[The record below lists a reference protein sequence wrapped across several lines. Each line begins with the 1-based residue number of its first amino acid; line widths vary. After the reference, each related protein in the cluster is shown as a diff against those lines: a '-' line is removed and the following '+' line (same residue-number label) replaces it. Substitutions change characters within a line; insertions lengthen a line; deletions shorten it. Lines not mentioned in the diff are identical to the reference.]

1 MLDLL
6 GAVKNNDKEKLQ
18 LILDGNQIDTNTRFG
33 KTNYTVL
40 HEAARNGN
48 YSICEMLIKHGAS
61 LNALNDENNS
71 PLHLAIANGNMD
83 VYKLL
88 IHCGANVYTRGEQNM
103 TNLHIA
109 TENGHL
115 NLCKALI
122 EMHRFDVHL
131 KDVSGLTPLHYCCK
145 NGNYN
150 LFQFLKDVG
159 SNTYLNTKT
168 GQNCLHIA
176 AKHGHFE
183 LCKILLN
190 NYNFNVH
197 DSDNEGY
204 TPLICSAESG
214 NYEIFWY
221 FIKMGGDPKAKNKRG
236 ETCVHG
242 AAKNGHMR
250 FCKLVLDNFE
260 LKIQTTDNQGYTCLH
275 HSARSGNSELVKYF
289 INTEGNIYLKTNDGK
304 NCLHLAAEGGHINL
318 CKIFLQEYIF
328 DLHITDRY
336 GKIPLHY
343 CAENGSY
350 ELFTYLVQS
359 GSDVYLKT
367 NEGKSCL
374 HLAADGGHIDICR
387 ILLEKYTFDIH
398 QKDQF
403 GKSPL
408 HYSATNGSFAVFKYF
423 VKMKSDVYQK
433 TKNGKNCLLL
443 AVKGGC
449 VNLCNTLLEVYN
461 LDLNVVDHT
470 GKNSL
475 HCGAKYGKYELFE
488 NFIKM
493 GSNVYQKANDGKN
506 CLILASQGG
515 HFDICK
521 RLIEIYN
528 FDIDIVDCYGKGP
541 LHYSAEDGSYELFQ
555 YFAEVGCKIYKKTK
569 NGENCLILAAQKGHV
584 DLCKRLVRK
593 YSFDINIVDRSGQ
606 SSLHSSA
613 RNGNYQLFQFFLSM
627 GSNIN
632 QRTNS
637 GGNCLL
643 LAAQSGCMDLC
654 KTLIEKYNFDIHAT
668 DNSGK
673 NSLHYCAESG
683 NYKLFQ
689 YFIDMGININQKTNN
704 GKNCLILAAEKGYA
718 DLCKALVT
726 KYSFDI
732 HIVDFSGQSSL
743 HSSAINGDYQLFQY
757 FLSMGSDIN
766 QRTNSGKNCLLLAAE
781 AGCIELS
788 KTLVEKYDFDIYK
801 TDNSGKSVFH
811 FTAENGNFE
820 LFQYFINMG
829 SDINKKTNYG
839 NSDLHFCARH
849 GNQQLFRY
857 LIDLGS
863 NINQITKNGQNC
875 LMLAAK
881 RGYVDFCKTLIEKYC
896 FDIHI
901 TDYFGKSAL
910 HYCAENGNHQLFY
923 CFLDIGSDIN
933 QKTNNGQNCLH
944 IAAEKGYKDLCK
956 TFIEE
961 YNLEINITDNYGT
974 SALLCCARNGNYQL
988 FQYFIKMGS
997 NINQRTKYDQNCLHR
1012 AASGGYMDLCKILVE
1027 KYNFDI
1033 HVTDYFGKSA
1043 LHYCV
1048 ENGNHQLFHYLL
1060 DMGSDINQRTNN
1072 GQSCLHI
1079 AAARG
1084 YKDLC
1089 KEFIEECNFDIN
1101 ITDNHGASAL
1111 LCCAACGNYQ
1121 LFQYFIK
1128 MGSNINQRTK
1138 YDQNCLHRAA
1148 SGGYM
1153 DLCKILVEKYNFDIH
1168 VTDYF
1173 GKSALHYCAGNGNLQ
1188 LFHYFLDMGSDINQR
1203 TRNGKNCL
1211 HIVVQGGYMDLCK
1224 ILVEKYNFD
1233 IHVTDYFGKS
1243 ALHYCVEN
1251 GNHQLFHYLLDMGSD
1266 INQRTNNGQSCLHIA
1281 AARGYK
1287 DLCKEFIEE
1296 CNFDINITDNHGASA
1311 LLCCAAWGNYQLF
1324 QYFIKMGSNINQ
1336 RNKYDQNCLHRAASG
1351 GYMDLCKIL
1360 VEKYNFDIHVT
1371 DYFGKSALHYCVENG
1386 NHRLFHYLLD
1396 MGSDINQRTRNGE
1409 NCLHIV
1415 VQGGYMEFC
1424 KLLIEEYSFDINIT
1438 DYSGRSALLCCSA
1451 NGNHQLF
1458 HYLISMGSD
1467 INQRTNNGQ
1476 SCLHIAAARGYK
1488 DLCKEFIE
1496 ECNFDINITDNH
1508 GASALLCCAAWGN
1521 YQLFQYFIKMGSN
1534 INQRNKYDQNCLHLA
1549 ARTGYVD
1556 LCKILVEKYNF
1567 DIHVTDYYGKSAL
1580 HYCAGNG
1587 NYQLFQYFLKTG
1599 IDINL
1604 RTKHH
1609 ENCLHIAAYYGH
1621 IELCKMLIEKY
1632 SFDIHA
1638 VDRYGRSPLH
1648 KCCDF
1653 FRIND
1658 ELFQYLITMGS
1669 DIYQETS
1676 NGENILH
1683 LAAKGGNM
1691 SFCKTLIQKYNFD
1704 IHRLDNSGNSLLHHC
1719 ARNSYYEM
1727 FQYFVKLGSDINHRA
1742 NDGENCLLSAAK
1754 RGRFGLCKTFIENHN
1769 FDVHTVD
1776 YQGQSSLH
1784 FSARNGHHQLFQYLF
1799 QMGADIYQKT
1809 KNGSN
1814 CLLLAAQE
1822 GYGDLCKT
1830 LIEEYNFDVNV
1841 VNNNGKNPLHYC
1853 AENFNYVLFQYFL
1866 KLGNDI
1872 YQKTKHGQNCL
1883 HIASRNGDEKLCKFL
1898 VESYN
1903 FDPQMSDY
1911 NDKIPLHYCVERG
1924 HFTLFKYFLKIG
1936 SDIHLKTKLG
1946 ENCLHLAAKGGYM
1959 DLCKW
1964 LVKRYNFSV
1973 NERDM
1978 SGATPLHYCVSSGH
1992 FELFTYFIEVGS
2004 DSNLETNS
2012 GQNCLH
2018 FAARYGDERLC
2029 KTLVETHNLDI
2040 NMSDYNGK
2048 TPLHYCAQSGSY
2060 ELFQYFVKLGCDT
2073 HLKTNEGENCLHFA
2087 AKSGNLTF
2095 CKKLFEDYNFS
2106 ICAEDKLGKNPLH
2119 YCIKHD
2125 NLFHFFIKMESDIY
2139 LKTKNDESLLH
2150 LAAWN
2155 GRLHLCKKILG
2166 SYKFSVDIIDNSGKS
2181 PLHNSV
2187 ENGHFEL
2194 FQYFLEMGSN
2204 VYLKTK
2210 ENQNCLH
2217 FAALGGHTELC
2228 ETLIE
2233 NYGFDVNITDN
2244 SGKSALHYCAESGS
2258 GELFN
2263 YLVKMESEVFL
2274 KATDGQNCLHF
2285 AALKGQLDLCMS
2297 LLESYA
2303 FQVHVVDNQDFTP
2316 LHCCAKSGNFKL
2328 FMYLLDKGS
2337 GIYSKTKTK
2346 VNVLHIA
2353 AEHGHIQICEYVL
2366 DHFKKGFKNY
2376 NRIKQY
2382 PLNETFYT
2390 SQIFYKYR
2398 NIFLHALDAHG
2409 SSYLHC
2415 AVAGNHPDIC
2425 RLLLEHDIDVT
2436 LLNEKEE
2443 SARDL
2448 AKSKG
2453 YKNVLNVL
2461 KDKYDRIGNY
2471 FFELYICFKTADF
2484 QLAFATAR
2492 ETLSQSF

>member
-1 MLDLL
+1 MHLKSYLFINLFCIFLLDLL

-18 LILDGNQIDTNTRFG
+18 LILDGNQIDTNRRFG

-88 IHCGANVYTRGEQNM
+88 VYCGANVYTRGEQNM

-122 EMHRFDVHL
+122 EIHRFDVHL

-190 NYNFNVH
+190 NYNFNVD

-221 FIKMGGDPKAKNKRG
+221 FIKMGGDPNAKNKSG
-236 ETCVHG
+236 ETCVHC

-260 LKIQTTDNQGYTCLH
+260 FKIHTTDNQGYTCLH

-289 INTEGNIYLKTNDGK
+289 INTKGNIYLKTNDGK

-318 CKIFLQEYIF
+318 CKILLQEYIF
-328 DLHITDRY
+328 DLNITDRY

-350 ELFTYLVQS
+350 ELFKYLVQS

-528 FDIDIVDCYGKGP
+528 FDIDVVDCYGKGP

-732 HIVDFSGQSSL
+732 HIIDFSGQSSL
-743 HSSAINGDYQLFQY
+743 HSSAINGDYHLFQY
-757 FLSMGSDIN
+757 FLSLGSDIN

-801 TDNSGKSVFH
+801 TDNSGKSAFH

-829 SDINKKTNYG
+829 SDINQKTNYGKNLFRGAAKGYTDLCKILIKEYCFDVHITDKFG

-849 GNQQLFRY
+849 GNQELFRN

-863 NINQITKNGQNC
+863 NINQRTKNGQNC

-881 RGYVDFCKTLIEKYC
+881 RGYMDFCKTLIEKYS

-901 TDYFGKSAL
+901 TDYFGKSTL
-910 HYCAENGNHQLFY
+910 HYCAENGNHQLFHY
-923 CFLDIGSDIN
+923 FLDIGSDVN
-933 QKTNNGQNCLH
+933 QKTKYGQNCLH

-961 YNLEINITDNYGT
+961 YNFDINVTDNHGT

-997 NINQRTKYDQNCLHR
+997 NINHRTKYDENCLHM

-1033 HVTDYFGKSA
+1033 HVTDYYGKSA
-1043 LHYCV
+1043 LHYCA
-1048 ENGNHQLFHYLL
+1048 ENGNHQLFHYFL
-1060 DMGSDINQRTNN
+1060 DIGSDVNQKTKY
-1072 GQSCLHI
+1072 GQNCLHI
-1079 AAARG
+1079 AAEKG

-1089 KEFIEECNFDIN
+1089 KTFIEEYNFDIN
-1101 ITDNHGASAL
+1101 VTDNHGTSAL
-1111 LCCAACGNYQ
+1111 LCCARNGNYQ

-1128 MGSNINQRTK
+1128 MGSNINHRTK
-1138 YDQNCLHRAA
+1138 YDENCLHMAA

-1168 VTDYF
+1168 VTDYY
-1173 GKSALHYCAGNGNLQ
+1173 GKSALHYCAENGNHQ

-1203 TRNGKNCL
+1203 TRNGGNCL
-1211 HIVVQGGYMDLCK
+1211 HIVAQ
-1224 ILVEKYNFD
+1224 
-1233 IHVTDYFGKS
+1233 
-1243 ALHYCVEN
+1243 
-1251 GNHQLFHYLLDMGSD
+1251 
-1266 INQRTNNGQSCLHIA
+1266 
-1281 AARGYK
+1281 RGYTEF
-1287 DLCKEFIEE
+1287 CKLLIEE
-1296 CNFDINITDNHGASA
+1296 YNFDINITDDNGRSVLLCCAANGNQQLFHYFINMGSEINQRTKYGQNCLHIAAEKGYKDLCKTFIEEYNFDINVTDNHGTSA
-1311 LLCCAAWGNYQLF
+1311 LLCCARNGNYQLF
-1324 QYFIKMGSNINQ
+1324 QYFIKMGGNINH
-1336 RNKYDQNCLHRAASG
+1336 RTKYGENCLHIAASG

-1360 VEKYNFDIHVT
+1360 VKKYNFDIHVT
-1371 DYFGKSALHYCVENG
+1371 DYYGKSALHYCAENG
-1386 NHRLFHYLLD
+1386 NHQLFHYFLD
-1396 MGSDINQRTRNGE
+1396 MGSDINQRTRNGR

-1438 DYSGRSALLCCSA
+1438 DYFGRSALLCC
-1451 NGNHQLF
+1451 
-1458 HYLISMGSD
+1458 
-1467 INQRTNNGQ
+1467 
-1476 SCLHIAAARGYK
+1476 AR
-1488 DLCKEFIE
+1488 
-1496 ECNFDINITDNH
+1496 N
-1508 GASALLCCAAWGN
+1508 GN

-1534 INQRNKYDQNCLHLA
+1534 INHRTKYDKNCLHIA
-1549 ARTGYVD
+1549 ASVGYMDLCKILVEKYNFDIHVTDYFGNSALHYCAENGNRQLFHYFLDMGSDINQRTRNGENCLHIVAQRGYTEFCKLLIEEYSFDINITDYSGRSALLCCSASGNHQLFHYLINMGSDINQRTSNGQSCLHIAAANGYKELCKEFIEEYNFDINIIDNSGTNALLCCARKGSYHLFQYFIKMGSNINQRTQYGVNCLHIAASVGYMD

-1580 HYCAGNG
+1580 HYCAENGNHQLFHYFLDMGSDINQRTRNGGNCLHIVAQRGYTEFCKLLIEEYNFDINITDDNGRSVLLCCAANGNQQLFHYFINMGSEINQRTKYGQNCLHIAAEKGYKDLCKTFIEEYNFDINVTDNHGTSALLCCARNG
-1587 NYQLFQYFLKTG
+1587 NYQLFQYFIKMG
-1599 IDINL
+1599 GNINH
-1604 RTKHH
+1604 RTKYG
-1609 ENCLHIAAYYGH
+1609 ENCLHIAA
-1621 IELCKMLIEKY
+1621 
-1632 SFDIHA
+1632 S
-1638 VDRYGRSPLH
+1638 
-1648 KCCDF
+1648 
-1653 FRIND
+1653 
-1658 ELFQYLITMGS
+1658 
-1669 DIYQETS
+1669 
-1676 NGENILH
+1676 
-1683 LAAKGGNM
+1683 
-1691 SFCKTLIQKYNFD
+1691 
-1704 IHRLDNSGNSLLHHC
+1704 
-1719 ARNSYYEM
+1719 
-1727 FQYFVKLGSDINHRA
+1727 
-1742 NDGENCLLSAAK
+1742 
-1754 RGRFGLCKTFIENHN
+1754 
-1769 FDVHTVD
+1769 
-1776 YQGQSSLH
+1776 
-1784 FSARNGHHQLFQYLF
+1784 
-1799 QMGADIYQKT
+1799 
-1809 KNGSN
+1809 
-1814 CLLLAAQE
+1814 
-1822 GYGDLCKT
+1822 
-1830 LIEEYNFDVNV
+1830 
-1841 VNNNGKNPLHYC
+1841 
-1853 AENFNYVLFQYFL
+1853 
-1866 KLGNDI
+1866 
-1872 YQKTKHGQNCL
+1872 
-1883 HIASRNGDEKLCKFL
+1883 
-1898 VESYN
+1898 
-1903 FDPQMSDY
+1903 
-1911 NDKIPLHYCVERG
+1911 
-1924 HFTLFKYFLKIG
+1924 
-1936 SDIHLKTKLG
+1936 
-1946 ENCLHLAAKGGYM
+1946 GGYM
-1959 DLCKW
+1959 DLCKI
-1964 LVKRYNFSV
+1964 LVKKYNF
-1973 NERDM
+1973 
-1978 SGATPLHYCVSSGH
+1978 
-1992 FELFTYFIEVGS
+1992 
-2004 DSNLETNS
+2004 
-2012 GQNCLH
+2012 
-2018 FAARYGDERLC
+2018 
-2029 KTLVETHNLDI
+2029 DI
-2040 NMSDYNGK
+2040 HVTDY
-2048 TPLHYCAQSGSY
+2048 Y
-2060 ELFQYFVKLGCDT
+2060 
-2073 HLKTNEGENCLHFA
+2073 
-2087 AKSGNLTF
+2087 
-2095 CKKLFEDYNFS
+2095 
-2106 ICAEDKLGKNPLH
+2106 
-2119 YCIKHD
+2119 
-2125 NLFHFFIKMESDIY
+2125 
-2139 LKTKNDESLLH
+2139 
-2150 LAAWN
+2150 
-2155 GRLHLCKKILG
+2155 
-2166 SYKFSVDIIDNSGKS
+2166 
-2181 PLHNSV
+2181 
-2187 ENGHFEL
+2187 
-2194 FQYFLEMGSN
+2194 
-2204 VYLKTK
+2204 
-2210 ENQNCLH
+2210 
-2217 FAALGGHTELC
+2217 
-2228 ETLIE
+2228 
-2233 NYGFDVNITDN
+2233 
-2244 SGKSALHYCAESGS
+2244 GKSALHYCAENGNHQLFHYFLDMGS
-2258 GELFN
+2258 DINQRTRNGR
-2263 YLVKMESEVFL
+2263 
-2274 KATDGQNCLHF
+2274 NCLHIVVQGGYMEF
-2285 AALKGQLDLCMS
+2285 CKLLIEEYSFDINITDYFGRSALL
-2297 LLESYA
+2297 
-2303 FQVHVVDNQDFTP
+2303 
-2316 LHCCAKSGNFKL
+2316 CCARNGNYQL
-2328 FMYLLDKGS
+2328 FQYFIKMGSNINHRTKYDK
-2337 GIYSKTKTK
+2337 
-2346 VNVLHIA
+2346 NCLHIA
-2353 AEHGHIQICEYVL
+2353 ASVGYMDLCKILVEKYNFDIHVTDYFGNSALHYCAENGNRQLFHYFLDMGSDINQRTGNGENCLHIVAQRGYTEFCKLLIEEYSF
-2366 DHFKKGFKNY
+2366 D
-2376 NRIKQY
+2376 I
-2382 PLNETFYT
+2382 
-2390 SQIFYKYR
+2390 
-2398 NIFLHALDAHG
+2398 NITDYSGRSALLCCSA
-2409 SSYLHC
+2409 S
-2415 AVAGNHPDIC
+2415 GNHQLFHYLINMGSDINQRTSNGQSC
-2425 RLLLEHDIDVT
+2425 LHIAAANGYKELCKEFIEEYNFDINIIDNSGTNALLCCARKGSYHLFQYFIKMGSNINQRTQYGVNCLHIAASVGYMDLCKILVEKYNFDIHVTDYYGKSALHYCAENGNHQYSWEVT
-2436 LLNEKEE
+2436 L
-2443 SARDL
+2443 
-2448 AKSKG
+2448 
-2453 YKNVLNVL
+2453 
-2461 KDKYDRIGNY
+2461 I
-2471 FFELYICFKTADF
+2471 
-2484 QLAFATAR
+2484 R
-2492 ETLSQSF
+2492 EQGRWKFI